1 MALSVRF
8 LAGAASGAAILGGCA
23 FAQQASPAPLSAS
36 RAAYAE
42 RPVVVETFLSQACVQ
57 SPTAS
62 SVASELSRR
71 SGIVALTWHVDY
83 WDALPAPGVGAWKDP
98 FAEPSFGQRQMAY
111 NRRLR
116 GGALKMTPQTVI
128 DGVISVAGSQRE
140 AVEKRIVEARFL
152 DEMARPSPPTL
163 KIVDDGDGMLRTRI
177 KNVGT
182 PYDAYVVSFRRQ
194 AVTKI
199 SAGDNA
205 GLTFRETNVVRAIEP
220 IAIDHSGS
228 GNFTFAAPANGLG
241 CAVLV
246 QERELGRIVAA
257 RYCDNR
263 DGE

>member
-1 MALSVRF
+1 MSVRF
-8 LAGAASGAAILGGCA
+8 LAGAASSAAILGSCA
-23 FAQQASPAPLSAS
+23 FAQQASLAPPLSRVAF
-36 RAAYAE
+36 AE

-57 SPTAS
+57 SPTAAEVS
-62 SVASELSRR
+62 RDLSQRP
-71 SGIVALTWHVDY
+71 GIVALTWHVDY

-98 FAEPSFGQRQMAY
+98 FAAPDFGLRQMAY

-152 DEMARPSPPTL
+152 DEMARPRPPAL
-163 KIVDDGDGMLRTRI
+163 KIVDAGDGMLRTRI

-194 AVTKI
+194 AVTKV

-220 IAIDHSGS
+220 LAADHSGP

-241 CAVLV
+241 CAVIV

-257 RYCDNR
+257 RYCDSR
-263 DGE
+263 DSE